1 MKARLN
7 LTIDNT
13 VLARVKAYAAGMN
26 TSVSELVEHYFR
38 SIAKDN
44 KGKSV
49 IQIVD
54 KLKKPSIS
62 DSINLKEEF
71 YKNQSGKYGF

>member
-7 LTIDNT
+7 LTIDNA
-13 VLARVKAYAAGMN
+13 VLAHVKAYASGMN

-38 SIAKDN
+38 SIAKPH